1 MRQQPY
7 AALGRH
13 RSPDARGGHFPQGT
27 TGNVRVSCCNPS
39 GALALCGCGGS
50 GQVELTGEV
59 TLDDNP
65 IEAGAILLTPTD
77 ATGTATGGEIKGGKY
92 ALTGERAPRPG
103 TYKVSI
109 SANKK
114 SGQKVQKAMGKPGEL
129 DDELVEAV
137 AARFN
142 TKTELTV
149 EVKAGSP
156 TANVK
161 ASSK

>member
-1 MRQQPY
+1 MRTAFR
-7 AALGRH
+7 AALLL
-13 RSPDARGGHFPQGT
+13 
-27 TGNVRVSCCNPS
+27 
-39 GALALCGCGGS
+39 GALGLCGCGGS
-50 GQVELTGEV
+50 GQIELSGDV
-59 TLDDNP
+59 TLDDKP

-77 ATGTATGGEIKGGKY
+77 GKGTATGGEIKDGKY
-92 ALTGERAPRPG
+92 VLTGKQAPRPG
-103 TYKVSI
+103 TYKVAI
-109 SANKK
+109 NANKK

-156 TANVK
+156 TANFKVSAK
-161 ASSK
+161 